1 MVPDSING
9 HTFKLA
15 LMSLFHFPIIIFFFS
30 IFFLSGITKYSRV
43 ILYLQC
49 LGPESVIFLQK
60 QLFLSVGKD
69 IRNKDL
75 GASIAHWTHFKTR
88 IGWDVG
94 CLGLQ
99 GMLKQV

>member
-9 HTFKLA
+9 HHFKLA
-15 LMSLFHFPIIIFFFS
+15 LMSLFHFPINFFFS
-30 IFFLSGITKYSRV
+30 IVFLSSIIKYSRV
-43 ILYLQC
+43 ILCLQC

-60 QLFLSVGKD
+60 QWFLSVGKD

-99 GMLKQV
+99 GVLKQV